1 METLKSPLFII
12 CCVLFLLHMIFQYSL
27 KINIPL
33 ADAYLDNLLAMPIIL
48 TLLLAERRHIFHKGN
63 AYQLPILDI
72 FLATAYVSAISE
84 WLFPWLSSR
93 FTFDPLDFLFFFLG
107 AGIFYLVTYKEVK

>member
-1 METLKSPLFII
+1 METLKSSLFII
-12 CCVLFLLHMIFQYSL
+12 CSSLFLLHLVLQHLL

-33 ADAYLDNLLAMPIIL
+33 ADAYLDNLLAMPVVL
-48 TLLLAERRHIFHKGN
+48 TLLLAERRHFFNKGIS
-63 AYQLPILDI
+63 YQLPLLEI

-84 WLFPWLSSR
+84 WLFPWISKR

-107 AGIFYLVTYKEVK
+107 AGIFYLVHNKRGN